1 MTGLKI
7 STEKLGQGAFGTVY
21 RGNSGTEVAVK
32 EISLKRTTEESKKQ
46 IYTEILLHSRVH
58 HQNIVQFM
66 AVSRLE
72 YCCFIAAVTDVNII
86 ENVLRNFTRRL
97 FINVVLQE
105 CLCH

>member
-66 AVSRLE
+66 AVSRQPSSI
-72 YCCFIAAVTDVNII
+72 FIVTQLVNGCNMEDWI
-86 ENVLRNFTRRL
+86 FDDAHTK
-97 FINVVLQE
+97 FS
-105 CLCH
+105 